1 MIADDTV
8 PPAGAT
14 RLWSADVCPAAGAGR
29 TADISRNQ
37 ENREPENADHVPL
50 RMTFT
55 LPGSA
60 SLGAFQAGA
69 VCAVSET
76 IRELKNRGRE
86 VHVDAVGGAS
96 AGSIVAMMFAF
107 CLVEGLDPTR
117 VLRQAWIDE
126 VDVDTLRAGRSDSP
140 LGFEQFRDEFRS
152 FLTDR
157 SGQGVVVG
165 EPIALHIGLTNLLGL
180 TYPVE
185 TAHSESEGITFVDW
199 AQFVLEPHGGLDQL
213 FEPKGRA
220 PLDFVL
226 ASASHPG
233 AFAPVLIDRSDD
245 RQHYLDNGITNF
257 PESGALWYTDGGLV
271 ESEPIGRVV
280 QLGRRQAGEAD
291 GIRMHLVIDPR
302 SSGPS
307 GSETWHNPDADLSWL
322 AGARRSL
329 SILPTQALQDDLR
342 AVAATNQRLE
352 RIEKFV
358 EKLGP
363 VLPAEADAVLDQLID
378 GDSSGCGIDTRAK
391 LRHALKH
398 LAGVRDKEQVDVE
411 LISPLELSEQ
421 RQEGV
426 SDLLA
431 GDFIGAFGG
440 FLSQDIRRS
449 DFALGWESARAWI
462 PGGLERHGV
471 DDSDI
476 SAICKRLEHHEVSNE
491 GEVKLDDDGLSAVD
505 LSGHAHLVRLA
516 GRIGRIL
523 VAAATPDPTLD
534 LFMD

>member
-1 MIADDTV
+1 M
-8 PPAGAT
+8 
-14 RLWSADVCPAAGAGR
+14 ADVCPERRAGR
-29 TADISRNQ
+29 SDCITPKQEHQPAD
-37 ENREPENADHVPL
+37 NADHTAL
-50 RMTFT
+50 RLTFT

-69 VCAVSET
+69 VCAVSEM
-76 IRELKNRGRE
+76 IRELKERGRE

-107 CLVEGLDPTR
+107 CLVEGLDPTE

-126 VDVDTLRAGRSDSP
+126 VDVDTLRAARSDSP
-140 LGFEQFRDEFRS
+140 LGFEQFRQEFRE
-152 FLTDR
+152 FLADR
-157 SGQGVVVG
+157 SGHGELLG
-165 EPIALHIGLTNLLGL
+165 EPIAVHVGLTNLLGL

-185 TAHSESEGITFVDW
+185 TAHSQAEGITFVDW
-199 AQFVLEPHGGLDQL
+199 AQFVLEPNQGIDQL
-213 FEPKGRA
+213 FEPEGRA

-245 RQHYLDNGITNF
+245 RERYLDNGITNF
-257 PESGALWYTDGGLV
+257 PDSGALWYTDGGLV

-280 QLGRRQAGEAD
+280 QLGRRQAGDAE
-291 GIRMHLVIDPR
+291 GTRMHLVIDPR

-322 AGARRSL
+322 AGVRRSL

-342 AVAATNQRLE
+342 GVAAMNQRLKQIDE
-352 RIEKFV
+352 LV

-363 VLPAEADAVLDQLID
+363 ELSAGADAVLDQMVDDESSLD
-378 GDSSGCGIDTRAK
+378 GMDTAAK
-391 LRHALKH
+391 LRIVLQH
-398 LAGVRDKEQVDVE
+398 LAGVGDKEQVDVE
-411 LISPLELSEQ
+411 LISPLELSKE

-449 DFALGWESARAWI
+449 DFALGWESTRAWI

-471 DDSDI
+471 DEADI
-476 SAICKRLEHHEVSNE
+476 KSICQRLDDHHLSSEDD
-491 GEVKLDDDGLSAVD
+491 VKLDDEGLSAVD
-505 LSGHAHLVRLA
+505 LSGHARLVRLA

-523 VAAATPDPTLD
+523 VSAATPDPTLD
-534 LFMD
+534 LFTD